1 MFYLFVEKEAKVY
14 DESEVVAV
22 RTSGMALPFFFANAL
37 YTYEGVGMVTPVCL
51 SRFYCIHVDTSTGKQ
66 NEGTK
71 KLSQSAVLCY
81 DLCDSDIRCHRN
93 TGLFGIR

>member
-37 YTYEGVGMVTPVCL
+37 YTYEGVGMVTPVYLC
-51 SRFYCIHVDTSTGKQ
+51 RFYCIHADSSTGKQ
-66 NEGTK
+66 NEEAK
-71 KLSQSAVLCY
+71 KLPPSVVLCY
-81 DLCDSDIRCHRN
+81 DPCDSYIRRHRN
-93 TGLFGIR
+93 TGLFGVR